1 MDSSKFLR
9 IHRSSSAAP
18 IPSCGTCSN
27 ICVLNSLMTCFT
39 VNDILLIHIYI
50 TLRNCMYVLIF
61 NYNIQLYI
69 YIRIIWYMLIIID
82 MIALY
87 YIIILCIY
95 IYYIACTYFFLVVQ
109 CTPRKNK
116 RTLCG
121 NMSKLSS
128 PRNGPWVRP
137 WISSQ
142 QRRHDQQMV

>member
-39 VNDILLIHIYI
+39 VYDILLIHIYI

-61 NYNIQLYI
+61 NYI
-69 YIRIIWYMLIIID
+69 YIHTYNIIYVNHNQYD
-82 MIALY
+82 C
-87 YIIILCIY
+87 IILHNHIVYIY
-95 IYYIACTYFFLVVQ
+95 IYYIACTYYYSCTVYSKEEHQNLVW
-109 CTPRKNK
+109 
-116 RTLCG
+116 
-121 NMSKLSS
+121 KLS

-137 WISSQ
+137 
-142 QRRHDQQMV
+142 